1 MPRGCFPALG
11 RAIPLMVRVYLRE
24 PEIEPATELE
34 EAQQLA
40 EALERSLVICDAP
53 SPKPPSRRTKA
64 TPREVRYY
72 AVWKVR
78 GSDSTRGV
86 WFGPHPECWD
96 ALVSRLPGRGYAP
109 GITKLR
115 RYYSLDAAVA
125 AYESEASQHDPPAPM
140 PPTLHPVRARASA
153 S

>member
-1 MPRGCFPALG
+1 MLCGRRSALG
-11 RAIPLMVRVYLRE
+11 RANPPMVRVYLRE

-53 SPKPPSRRTKA
+53 QPVPPRRRTRDP
-64 TPREVRYY
+64 PRETRYY

-78 GSDSTRGV
+78 GTDSARGV

-96 ALVSRLPGRGYAP
+96 ALVSLLPGRAYAP
-109 GITKLR
+109 GVTKLR
-115 RYYSLDAAVA
+115 RYYSLDAAIV
-125 AYESEASQHDPPAPM
+125 AYESEASRHDPPAPM